1 MEDSLF
7 LMSSAFF
14 LHPGSARLR
23 GKTSL
28 DNRGNSKEYPSYLEL
43 EKKGTLSVRAEEFL
57 KFVAENLSKAT
68 YINIINQYQPE
79 YKALEYPEIARR
91 IKRSEYAE
99 ALKWAK
105 KYGLTRLAR

>member
-1 MEDSLF
+1 MTF
-7 LMSSAFF
+7 
-14 LHPGSARLR
+14 
-23 GKTSL
+23 L
-28 DNRGNSKEYPSYLEL
+28 DNRGNSKEYPSYLDL
-43 EKKGTLSVRAEEFL
+43 EKKGTLSERAEEFL

-68 YINIINQYQPE
+68 YINIINQYQLE

-99 ALKWAK
+99 ALKLAW